1 MGSAMIHEITIARSP
16 HGNKFWWVCSCGSKG
31 KQVYFRG
38 YAEKAGNDHLRDV
51 K

>member
-1 MGSAMIHEITIARSP
+1 MIHRIEIAHNPHRS
-16 HGNKFWWVCSCGSKG
+16 KFWWVCACGSKG